1 MGQQEHTCI
10 SDTEKKFNGQHCFW
24 KELPWRQLTTYA
36 VHSTSNA
43 TIQELVCY
51 MNYPQNHRTV
61 KIGVD
66 DITTCC
72 NEDSKE
78 SHEAEN
84 SYVCCF
90 LTFMTFDNGI

>member
-1 MGQQEHTCI
+1 MLVGQQEHTCI
-10 SDTEKKFNGQHCFW
+10 SDTEKKFNGQHCIW

-43 TIQELVCY
+43 IIQELVCY

-66 DITTCC
+66 DIITCC
-72 NEDSKE
+72 NEE
-78 SHEAEN
+78 SMKLKI
-84 SYVCCF
+84 VCCF